1 MTRTDLARTLPSM
14 LPRLWTFAL
23 HVTGDPDSAERLVHQ
38 ASIQAL
44 EHAHQAENDMS
55 SRHWVFSVIT
65 ELWIC
70 EERLRPAVDAGEH
83 RSSSIT
89 SLGARSGGPILME
102 ERIVDVVQELPD
114 SQRLVMLLVAVEGL
128 TLAQTS
134 AVLQLPIEIV
144 LHRLSIA
151 HKAIGSALRS
161 EHGNVFEPVSVD
173 HRYPHDVCV

>member
-1 MTRTDLARTLPSM
+1 
-14 LPRLWTFAL
+14 
-23 HVTGDPDSAERLVHQ
+23 
-38 ASIQAL
+38 
-44 EHAHQAENDMS
+44 
-55 SRHWVFSVIT
+55 
-65 ELWIC
+65 
-70 EERLRPAVDAGEH
+70 
-83 RSSSIT
+83 
-89 SLGARSGGPILME
+89 ME